1 MSQGANPFSDALATQ
16 ALQSVGRYL
25 VRAVDDASDVE
36 ARTEMMYAAMLAGI
50 AFNAAGC
57 HLPHG
62 LSYAVSGLVKDWH
75 VDGYP
80 QGKTLIPYG
89 MAVVLNNPSVWRYT
103 AAAHPQRHLQCAT
116 ALGAST
122 RDAAPENAG
131 EVLAGRII
139 ELMRAAA
146 MPNGLSALG
155 FGEAHVDALAKG
167 AEPQYRVIK
176 NAPID
181 VGHAEL
187 CALFKSAMRYW

>member
-1 MSQGANPFSDALATQ
+1 
-16 ALQSVGRYL
+16 
-25 VRAVDDASDVE
+25 
-36 ARTEMMYAAMLAGI
+36 
-50 AFNAAGC
+50 
-57 HLPHG
+57 
-62 LSYAVSGLVKDWH
+62 LVKDWH

-80 QGKTLIPYG
+80 AGKTLIPHG
-89 MAVVLNNPSVWRYT
+89 MAVVLNNPSVWRHT
-103 AAAHPQRHLQCAT
+103 AAAHPERHLQCAS

-122 RDAAPENAG
+122 QGATPDDAG
-131 EVLAGRII
+131 EVLAGRIVD
-139 ELMRAAA
+139 LMRATA

-187 CALFKSAMRYW
+187 RTLFKSAMRYW